1 MGRAHEVAPR
11 SLAGQLSYS
20 PSVSW
25 LGDSRYPPPCFIAL
39 FVNEGR
45 VGCLAALLWVECSP
59 VCKAQSDSCW
69 HQAELASRGR
79 GIQKSC
85 VASQRMPIYK
95 E

>member
-1 MGRAHEVAPR
+1 MRVAPR
-11 SLAGQLSYS
+11 SLAGQLYTAL
-20 PSVSW
+20 PFPGWVTQVSTS
-25 LGDSRYPPPCFIAL
+25 LLYCFIC
-39 FVNEGR
+39 NEGR
-45 VGCLAALLWVECSP
+45 IGCLAALLWVECSP

-69 HQAELASRGR
+69 HQAELAEAEGR